1 MDATA
6 GLDKEVRHYIYKT
19 FEETT
24 KPPTTEAVSKFF
36 NITISQTQEAYQR
49 LANAHHIALAPGSYS
64 IWMAHPFSSLPTN
77 FTAEIGINKYFAN

>member
-1 MDATA
+1 MNTA
-6 GLDKEVRHYIYKT
+6 DKLDQEIRYFIYKT

-24 KPPTTEAVSKFF
+24 LPPSTEEVANFL
-36 NITISQTQEAYQR
+36 NIEIVQAEESFKR

-77 FTAEIGINKYFAN
+77 YTVEVGTKKYFAN